1 MSRSEELRAALE
13 ARVADTA
20 ARLNPG
26 TLGVGV
32 YDYLSGFAWSRTGD
46 RWFHA
51 ASLIKIA
58 VLAALFDAVERGR
71 FTLDCRLHVRNRFLS
86 ILDGQPFS
94 VDRTRDADSD
104 VHAAVGRTL
113 RLSELARHMIVT
125 SSNLATNLLLDL
137 VGLDEARAAIAR
149 RGIEGIDLQRGV
161 EDERA
166 FEAGRNNRVT
176 PDGVVDLLRSIFDS
190 REFSD
195 VSSKAMVDILSDQ
208 QFGGG
213 IAPGLPDPIRSVARV
228 AHKTGD
234 ISAVSHD
241 AGLVF
246 LPGRPPYVVA
256 ILCESDL
263 EGAQRT
269 AALAAVSGAVYE
281 AVASAG
287 ETTWR

>member
-1 MSRSEELRAALE
+1 MAHAEELRPILE
-13 ARVADTA
+13 ARVAETA
-20 ARLNPG
+20 ATLTPG
-26 TLGVGV
+26 ALAVSV
-32 YDYLSGFAWSRTGD
+32 YDYLSGFAWSRDGG

-51 ASLIKIA
+51 ASIIKVA

-71 FTLDCRLHVRNRFLS
+71 FTLDCRLHIRNRFLS
-86 ILDGQPFS
+86 VVDGGPFT
-94 VDRTRDADSD
+94 VDATRDADSD
-104 VHAAVGRTL
+104 VHAAIGRTL

-149 RGIEGIDLQRGV
+149 RGIDGIDLQRGV

-166 FEAGRNNRVT
+166 FEAGCSNRVT
-176 PDGVVDLLRSIFDS
+176 ADGVVELLRSIVDG
-190 REFSD
+190 REFSG

-208 QFGGG
+208 QFAGG

-234 ISAVSHD
+234 ISAASHD
-241 AGLVF
+241 AGFVF

-256 ILCESDL
+256 ILCESDADA
-263 EGAQRT
+263 AQRT
-269 AALAAVSGAVYE
+269 AALATVSGVVYE

>member
-1 MSRSEELRAALE
+1 MLE

-20 ARLNPG
+20 AGITPG
-26 TLGVGV
+26 SLGVSV
-32 YDYLSGFAWSRTGD
+32 YDCLSGFVWSRDGD

-71 FTLDCRLHVRNRFLS
+71 FTLDSRLHVRNRFLS
-86 ILDGQPFS
+86 ILDGHPFR
-94 VDRTRDADSD
+94 VDLTRDADSD
-104 VHAAVGRTL
+104 VHAESGRTL

-137 VGLDEARAAIAR
+137 IGVGEARAALVR
-149 RGIEGIDLQRGV
+149 RGVEGVDLQRGV

-166 FEAGRNNRVT
+166 FQAGRNNRVT
-176 PDGVVDLLRSIFDS
+176 ADGVVDLLRSILDA

-195 VSSKAMVDILSDQ
+195 TSSKAMIDILSDQ
-208 QFGGG
+208 QFAGG
-213 IAPGLPDPIRSVARV
+213 IAPGLPDSIRPVARV

-256 ILCESDL
+256 ILCESETDA
-263 EGAQRT
+263 AQRT

-281 AVASAG
+281 AVAAAG